1 MAWSWSYGPE
11 THAAIRENILAIELH
26 GKGGLR
32 EIFAEWRANQTR
44 RSGGRATGHDSDF
57 DRRRYDRALRHVDEM
72 AARMGDAFTAE
83 AIGEQIASWAED
95 YATCENGGAHAYA
108 CPFGCHVVPVWSAA
122 EKAEELERELAGE

>member
-72 AARMGDAFTAE
+72 AARM
-83 AIGEQIASWAED
+83 
-95 YATCENGGAHAYA
+95 ATHSPRRRSENR
-108 CPFGCHVVPVWSAA
+108 
-122 EKAEELERELAGE
+122 LLAGRKTTRLARTAAHTRTLARLAVTLCQFGAQQRRRKN